1 MEVVLDIVKWLTSKY
16 KIKGNEV
23 SVAEILYHYFSDK
36 DYSSINTSLNT
47 KEIVSYFDTISLE
60 YDCLLIGNVYQS
72 LLDANHRHSNGVHY
86 TQKEDIHRIIDYLF
100 YNDLLSRVKESDT
113 KVYSDISELVF
124 FDPTCGCGNILVY
137 IYHLLLSMQ
146 KDGEYFDYIKPNNFY
161 GIELDGMSSYI
172 ASLSISLE
180 YYRFSS
186 ELVSCDTITCADSLK
201 VDWGNIVP
209 RDRLSYIVA
218 NPPFLGSSNMKKAL
232 KRTIE
237 DNFYNFEGRDGL
249 DLCCFWYIKSA
260 EFIQNSDIRV
270 SILSSD
276 CVVHGTILYNTFNY
290 IKSRC
295 HIYYDFMYDT
305 FEFKSLETYCCVLGF
320 SSKKRI
326 GDKYYID
333 RYGKTHI
340 YNNLNI
346 YGLDTDVDIL
356 VRPKCDISLNPISVL
371 GSYDVYD
378 ATHVFSSEER
388 NDILKGNTWLERYF
402 LLSIRQDFIC
412 SKCGDYF
419 VFDISNFLIANTVDS
434 VSHVGSIY
442 KIVKEYIVEGNS
454 ISYKARGF
462 KESCFCIHRFICD
475 NDSFLSFR
483 LYEGNSEFLG
493 SHMSFVL
500 DCDYA
505 YLSVLLSDVYLT
517 FMREFCSTSFGNI
530 NYNKDFH
537 RCFYIPKLDDGSKE
551 LLRDSFKKISK
562 LIDSYTQRGI
572 TVNSLQSDTP
582 EDLVILLKH
591 NNDIVKSVYGFKS
604 SSDLDLDVYKM
615 YIREVIS

>member
-1 MEVVLDIVKWLTSKY
+1 MEVVLDIVKWLSSKY

-36 DYSSINTSLNT
+36 DYSSINTSLNIE
-47 KEIVSYFDTISLE
+47 EIVSYFDTISLE

-86 TQKEDIHRIIDYLF
+86 TQKEDVHRIIDYLF
-100 YNDLLSRVKESDT
+100 YNDLLDRVKESDNN
-113 KVYSDISELVF
+113 VYSDIKDLVF
-124 FDPTCGCGNILVY
+124 FDPACGCGNILVY
-137 IYHLLLSMQ
+137 IYHILLSIQ

-161 GIELDGMSSYI
+161 GIELDGRSSYI
-172 ASLSISLE
+172 ASLSISLD
-180 YYRFSS
+180 YYRFSG

-209 RDRLSYIVA
+209 KDRLSYIVA

-371 GSYDVYD
+371 GSSDVYD

-434 VSHVGSIY
+434 VSHIGSIY

-454 ISYKARGF
+454 ISYKVRGF
-462 KESCFCIHRFICD
+462 KESCFCIPRFICD

-517 FMREFCSTSFGNI
+517 FMRKFCSTSFGNI

>member
-1 MEVVLDIVKWLTSKY
+1 MEAVLDIVKWLSSKY

-36 DYSSINTSLNT
+36 DYSSINTSLNIE
-47 KEIVSYFDTISLE
+47 EIVSYFDTISLE

-100 YNDLLSRVKESDT
+100 YNDLLDRVKGQDT
-113 KVYSDISELVF
+113 KVYSDIGDLVF
-124 FDPTCGCGNILVY
+124 FDPACGCGNILVY

-146 KDGEYFDYIKPNNFY
+146 KDGSYIDYIKPNNFY
-161 GIELDGMSSYI
+161 GVELDSRSSYI
-172 ASLSISLE
+172 ASLSLSLE

-186 ELVSCDTITCADSLK
+186 KLVSCDTITCADSLK
-201 VDWGNIVP
+201 LDWGSVVP
-209 RDRLSYIVA
+209 KNKLSYIVA

-249 DLCCFWYIKSA
+249 DLCCFWYIKST

-320 SSKKRI
+320 SSKKSNKP
-326 GDKYYID
+326 KYYID

-340 YNNLNI
+340 YDNLNI

-356 VRPKCDISLNPISVL
+356 VRPRCDISLNSVSIL
-371 GSYDVYD
+371 GSSDIYE
-378 ATHVFSSEER
+378 TEHLFSSEEM
-388 NDILKGNTWLERYF
+388 DIILKENSWLEKYF
-402 LLSIRQDFIC
+402 ILAIRQDFIC
-412 SKCGDYF
+412 SKCNDYF
-419 VFDISNFLIANTVDS
+419 VFDISNFLVANTVDS
-434 VSHVGSIY
+434 VSHIGSIY
-442 KIVKEYIVEGNS
+442 KIVKDYIVKGNS

-462 KESCFCIHRFICD
+462 KESCFCIPRFMRD

-483 LYEGNSEFLG
+483 LYEGDSEFLG
-493 SHMSFVL
+493 SHMSFIL
-500 DCDYA
+500 DCDYS
-505 YLSVLLSDVYLT
+505 YLAILLSDVYLT
-517 FMREFCSTSFGNI
+517 FMRKFCSTSFGKI

-537 RCFYIPKLDDGSKE
+537 SCFYIPKLDDVSKD

-562 LIDSYTQRGI
+562 LIDSYTRRGI

-582 EDLVILLKH
+582 DDLVVLLKH
-591 NNDIVKSVYGFKS
+591 NNDIVRGIYGFS
-604 SSDLDLDVYKM
+604 IDSNLGLDVYKM
-615 YIREVIS
+615 YVSGVIS

>member
-36 DYSSINTSLNT
+36 DYSNINTQLNV

-86 TQKEDIHRIIDYLF
+86 TQKEDVHRIIDYLF
-100 YNDLLSRVKESDT
+100 YNDLLDRVKESDT
-113 KVYSDISELVF
+113 NVYSDIRDLVF
-124 FDPTCGCGNILVY
+124 FDPACGCGNILVY

-146 KDGEYFDYIKPNNFY
+146 KDGGYIDYIKPNNFY
-161 GIELDGMSSYI
+161 GVELDNRSSYI
-172 ASLSISLE
+172 ASLSLSLE
-180 YYRFSS
+180 YYRFSGK
-186 ELVSCDTITCADSLK
+186 LVSCDTITCADSLK

-209 RDRLSYIVA
+209 KDRLSYIVA
-218 NPPFLGSSNMKKAL
+218 NPPFLGSSNINKVL

-260 EFIQNSDIRV
+260 EFIQNSDIKV

-371 GSYDVYD
+371 GSSDVYEKE
-378 ATHVFSSEER
+378 HVFSIEER
-388 NDILKGNTWLERYF
+388 DIILKENLWLEKYF
-402 LLSIRQDFIC
+402 ILAIRQDFIC

-434 VSHVGSIY
+434 VSHIGSIY
-442 KIVKEYIVEGNS
+442 KIVKEYIVDGNS

-462 KESCFCIHRFICD
+462 KESCFCIPRFICD

-517 FMREFCSTSFGNI
+517 FMRKFCSTSFGNI

-615 YIREVIS
+615 YVSEVMV

>member
-1 MEVVLDIVKWLTSKY
+1 METVLDIVKWLSSNY

-36 DYSSINTSLNT
+36 DYSDISTTLDV

-100 YNDLLSRVKESDT
+100 YNDLLDRVKESDT
-113 KVYSDISELVF
+113 KVYSDIRDLVF
-124 FDPTCGCGNILVY
+124 FDPACGCGNILVY
-137 IYHLLLSMQ
+137 IYHLLLSIQ
-146 KDGEYFDYIKPNNFY
+146 KDGGYTDYISPNNFY
-161 GIELDGMSSYI
+161 GIELDNRSSRI
-172 ASLSISLE
+172 ASLSLSLE
-180 YYRFSS
+180 YYRFSGN
-186 ELVSCDTITCADSLK
+186 LVSCDTITCADSLK
-201 VDWGNIVP
+201 ADWGNIVP
-209 RDRLSYIVA
+209 KDRLSYIVA

-320 SSKKRI
+320 SSRKSDKS
-326 GDKYYID
+326 KYYID
-333 RYGKTHI
+333 RYGKTHV
-340 YNNLNI
+340 YDNLNI
-346 YGLDTDVDIL
+346 YGLDTDVEVL
-356 VRPKCDISLNPISVL
+356 VRPKCDISLNPVSVL
-371 GSYDVYD
+371 GSSDVYD
-378 ATHVFSSEER
+378 TTHIFSSEDR
-388 NDILKGNTWLERYF
+388 STILKDSSWLEKYF
-402 LLSIRQDFIC
+402 ILATRQDFIL
-412 SKCGDYF
+412 SKCDDYY
-419 VFDISNFLIANTVDS
+419 VFDINSFLVNNTLDS
-434 VSHVGSIY
+434 VSHIGCIY
-442 KIVKEYIVEGNS
+442 KIVKEYIGSGDNT
-454 ISYKARGF
+454 SYKSSRF
-462 KESCFCIHRFICD
+462 RESCFCIPRFIRD

-483 LYEGNSEFLG
+483 LYEGDSDFLG
-493 SHMSFVL
+493 SHVSTIL
-500 DCDYA
+500 DCDYG
-505 YLSVLLSDVYLT
+505 YLSIMLSDVYLT
-517 FMREFCSTSFGNI
+517 YMRKFCSTSFGNI

-537 RCFYIPKLDDGSKE
+537 SSFYIPSLDGRSME
-551 LLRDSFKKISK
+551 LLRDSFKKISN
-562 LIDSYTQRGI
+562 LIDSYIQRGI
-572 TVNSLQSDTP
+572 TVNSLQNDTP
-582 EDLVILLKH
+582 EDLDNLLKH
-591 NNDIVKSVYGFKS
+591 NNDIVMGVYGFS
-604 SSDLDLDVYKM
+604 ADSDLGLDVYKM
-615 YIREVIS
+615 YIREVMG

>member
-1 MEVVLDIVKWLTSKY
+1 MEVVLDIVKWLSSKY

-72 LLDANHRHSNGVHY
+72 LLDANHCHSNGVHY
-86 TQKEDIHRIIDYLF
+86 TQKEDVHRIIDYLF
-100 YNDLLSRVKESDT
+100 YNDLLDRVKESDT
-113 KVYSDISELVF
+113 NVYSDIRDLVF
-124 FDPTCGCGNILVY
+124 LDPACGCGNILVY

-146 KDGEYFDYIKPNNFY
+146 KDGEYPDYIKPNNFY
-161 GIELDGMSSYI
+161 GIELDSRSSYI
-172 ASLSISLE
+172 ASLSLSLE
-180 YYRFSS
+180 YYRFSGK
-186 ELVSCDTITCADSLK
+186 LVSCDTITCADSLK
-201 VDWGNIVP
+201 LDLGSVVP
-209 RDRLSYIVA
+209 KNKLSYIVA

-371 GSYDVYD
+371 GSSDVYEKE
-378 ATHVFSSEER
+378 HVFSIEER
-388 NDILKGNTWLERYF
+388 DIILKENLWLEKYF
-402 LLSIRQDFIC
+402 ILAIRQDFIC

-434 VSHVGSIY
+434 VSHIGSIY
-442 KIVKEYIVEGNS
+442 KIVKEYIVDGNS

-462 KESCFCIHRFICD
+462 KESCFCIPRFICD

-483 LYEGNSEFLG
+483 LYEGNSAFLG

-517 FMREFCSTSFGNI
+517 FMRKFCSTSFGNI

-562 LIDSYTQRGI
+562 LIVSYTQRGI
-572 TVNSLQSDTP
+572 TVNSLQIDTP